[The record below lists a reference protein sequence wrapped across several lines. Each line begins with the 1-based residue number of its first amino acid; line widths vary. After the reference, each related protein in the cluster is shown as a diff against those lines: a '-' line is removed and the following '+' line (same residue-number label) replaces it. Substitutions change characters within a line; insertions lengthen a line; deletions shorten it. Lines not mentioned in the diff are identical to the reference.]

1 MEDIYYSAKT
11 DAKTS
16 TSWQGKICRIHR
28 LSDHSYSCDVNAR
41 GSYFH
46 MIIGKSEYGNYLCIP
61 NWNVGSEM
69 GALSDLFWNS
79 ERLLQYTALKKS
91 GCIQCSVCISR
102 TCKIYKIIKLCNR
115 WKYLLAVVPVEM
127 TEY

>member
-69 GALSDLFWNS
+69 GAWSDLFWNS
-79 ERLLQYTALKKS
+79 ERLLQYTALKKVDAY
-91 GCIQCSVCISR
+91 SVA
-102 TCKIYKIIKLCNR
+102 YALAELA
-115 WKYLLAVVPVEM
+115 KYIRL
-127 TEY
+127 